1 MPPSPTP
8 PAPRKF
14 YFIAGER
21 SGDLHAANLIR
32 AIKQEYPQAE
42 FRAWGGDDMQ
52 VAGAQL
58 VKHYRDMAFMGFW
71 EVFKNLRTIRRFM
84 QHCQQDILA
93 WRPDVVV
100 LVDYAGFNLR
110 VAAFCRQHGIRT
122 FYYISPKVWAWNQ
135 RRALKIKAVVDRM
148 FVILPF
154 EKAFFRQFDYEV
166 DYVGNPL
173 LDAIRAFRPD
183 ATLRTQIQPDDRPV
197 VALLPGSRCQE
208 VEKVLP
214 VMLAAARLLEA
225 AQPGRFRFVVAG
237 VSNLPPELYRA
248 VADSGLSA
256 TVFYDHS
263 YEILACATAAWVTS
277 GTATLETAL
286 FNVPQVVC
294 YRTSGFTY
302 QIAKRII
309 TVKYISLVN
318 LVADAPVVPE
328 LIQDALTPETAAT
341 EISRLLPGQPGRAD
355 QLAGYARIHE
365 RMGQP
370 GASART
376 ASLMLSYL
384 QE

>member
-1 MPPSPTP
+1 M
-8 PAPRKF
+8 KY

-21 SGDLHAANLIR
+21 SGDLHAANLMKALR
-32 AIKQEYPQAE
+32 QEDPKAE

-52 VAGAQL
+52 AAGAQL
-58 VKHYRDMAFMGFW
+58 VKHYREMAFMGFW
-71 EVFKNLRTIRRFM
+71 EVFKNLRTIRGFLK
-84 QHCQQDILA
+84 HCQQDILA
-93 WRPDVVV
+93 WQPNVVV

-110 VAAFCRQHGIRT
+110 VAAFCKQHGIRT
-122 FYYISPKVWAWNQ
+122 YYYISPKVWAWNQ

-154 EKAFFRQFDYEV
+154 EQDFFRQFDYEV

-173 LDAIRAFRPD
+173 LDAIHAFRPD
-183 ATLRTQIQPDDRPV
+183 PTLRTQIQPDDRPV
-197 VALLPGSRCQE
+197 IALLPGSRRQE
-208 VEKVLP
+208 VEKMLP

-237 VSNLPPELYRA
+237 VSNLPPALYQS
-248 VADSGLSA
+248 VAGSGLSA
-256 TVFYDHS
+256 AVFYDQS

-302 QIAKRII
+302 QIAKRLIK
-309 TVKYISLVN
+309 VKYISLVN
-318 LVADAPVVPE
+318 LVADAPVVSE
-328 LIQDALTPETAAT
+328 LIQDVLTPETASA
-341 EISRLLPGQPGRAD
+341 EISRLLPGQPGRAA
-355 QLAGYARIHE
+355 QLTGYARIQE

-376 ASLMLSYL
+376 ARLMVSYL